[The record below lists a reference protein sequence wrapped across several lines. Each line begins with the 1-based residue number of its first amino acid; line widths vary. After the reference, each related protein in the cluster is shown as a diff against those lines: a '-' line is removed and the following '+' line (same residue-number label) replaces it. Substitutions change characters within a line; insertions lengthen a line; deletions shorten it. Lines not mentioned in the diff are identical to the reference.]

1 MTDEELDSTLASA
14 VNVDPSPDFLARV
27 RMTVAAESMSPQGH
41 TRWPAVAAGAVL
53 SAALVVT
60 LIGMWPRAAGRPL
73 APAPPTGDA
82 VLVSPHITMGPA
94 PRAVV
99 APPVRV
105 EAPRTSRRRLLPLAV
120 AASPALAPSRAPEV
134 LVSPDEQRAFETL
147 VARAAEGRIPPV
159 LPSDDVS
166 AQAALAFSKIEV
178 PGVEVEPLPPIA
190 PLEVE

>member
-1 MTDEELDSTLASA
+1 
-14 VNVDPSPDFLARV
+14 
-27 RMTVAAESMSPQGH
+27 
-41 TRWPAVAAGAVL
+41 
-53 SAALVVT
+53 
-60 LIGMWPRAAGRPL
+60 
-73 APAPPTGDA
+73 
-82 VLVSPHITMGPA
+82 
-94 PRAVV
+94 
-99 APPVRV
+99 
-105 EAPRTSRRRLLPLAV
+105 LPLAI